1 MTDAPTCAES
11 IIKSTRRERR
21 KTSSLKS
28 GDSAPKP
35 KRLGLMR
42 ILQLH
47 SNFIVYKPVQKE
59 IALAEH
65 AEKKETRLEELVVLF
80 TAVEEG
86 DNARVAEKA
95 IDEVQGF
102 LEKLGVNRI
111 LIYPYAHLSS
121 KLAKPAG
128 ALETVKAMESYASKK
143 GIETFRAPFGWN
155 KQFTISIKGH
165 PLAEQSRVIWPEEAK
180 EKEEEKISEA
190 VKAEEKLK
198 SSWHVL
204 QPDGKMVL
212 AEEFNFK
219 DHKDLEKF
227 ARYEISKVRASQQMP
242 PHVQLMK
249 KLEICDYE
257 PGSDPGNLRW
267 YPKGRLIKALLE
279 QFVSTKM
286 SEYGAMEVETPVMYD
301 FQHPSLA
308 DYLNRFPARQYVLKS
323 EDKEL
328 FLRFAACFGQFL
340 IVHDAQFSYKDMP
353 MKVYELTRY
362 SFRKE
367 KSGEVVGLRRLRAF
381 SMPDCHAFCTNLEQ
395 AKDEFLKRFKMCSK
409 ILSEIGLNKDEYE
422 VGIRFTK
429 DFYEENKKF
438 ITSLAKTFG
447 KPMLAEVWNERFF
460 YFVLKWDINYVDNQD
475 KAAALSTDQLD
486 VENAERYGIYYVDEK
501 GEKKLPLILH
511 CSPSGAIERVVYA
524 LLERAYKAQK
534 SGKVP
539 MLPVWLS
546 PTQVRLIPVS
556 SSYLKDVE
564 KNAEIMEGCRIRVDI
579 DDRPMTLQK
588 KVRDAEMEWIP
599 YIIVVGQK
607 EIDSGLLPV
616 RDRSTREMR
625 KLKLKD
631 LTSECQEILGDKPF
645 RPLPLPKYLS
655 KRPQFYG

>member
-1 MTDAPTCAES
+1 
-11 IIKSTRRERR
+11 
-21 KTSSLKS
+21 
-28 GDSAPKP
+28 
-35 KRLGLMR
+35 MR

-47 SNFIVYKPVQKE
+47 SNFIAYKPVQKE
-59 IALAEH
+59 IALAEE
-65 AEKKETRLEELVVLF
+65 AEKKEVRLEELVVLF

-86 DNARVAEKA
+86 DNVKVAEMA
-95 IDEVQGF
+95 IDEVHGF

-121 KLAKPAG
+121 KLAKPLE
-128 ALETVKAMESYASKK
+128 ALKTVKAMESYASEK

-165 PLAEQSRVIWPEEAK
+165 PLAEQSRVVLPAEAK
-180 EKEEEKISEA
+180 EKGEEEQVSEA
-190 VKAEEKLK
+190 VKAEEQLR
-198 SSWHVL
+198 SFWYIL
-204 QPDGKMVL
+204 QPEGKMVPV
-212 AEEFNFK
+212 EEFNFK
-219 DHKDLEKF
+219 GHKDLEKF

-257 PGSDPGNLRW
+257 AGSDPGNIRW

-279 QFVSTKM
+279 QFVSAKM
-286 SEYGAMEVETPVMYD
+286 NEYGAMEVETPVMYD

-308 DYLNRFPARQYVLKS
+308 DYLNRFPARQYLLKS

-340 IVHDAQFSYKDMP
+340 MVHDAQFSYKAMP

-381 SMPDCHAFCTNLEQ
+381 SMPDCHAFCTDLEQ
-395 AKDEFLKRFKMCSK
+395 AKKEFVIRFKMCVQV
-409 ILSEIGLNKDEYE
+409 LDEIGLDKDEYE
-422 VGIRFTK
+422 VGMRFTK

-438 ITSLAKTFG
+438 IASLAKTFG
-447 KPMLAEVWNERFF
+447 RPMLAEMWRERFF
-460 YFVLKWDINYVDNQD
+460 YFILKWDMNYVDNQD

-486 VENAERYGIYYVDEK
+486 VENAKRYGINYVDAK

-524 LLERAYKAQK
+524 LLERAYKVQK

-546 PTQVRLIPVS
+546 PTQVRLIPIS
-556 SSYLKDVE
+556 NSYLRDVE
-564 KNAEIMEGCRIRVDI
+564 KIAKEMEACCIRVDI
-579 DDRPMTLQK
+579 DDRAMTLQK
-588 KVRDAEMEWIP
+588 RVRDAEMEWVP

-607 EIDSGLLPV
+607 ELESEVLPV
-616 RDRSTREMR
+616 RDRSTGGMR
-625 KLKLKD
+625 KLKLKN
-631 LTSECQEILGDKPF
+631 LTAEVQKILGDKPF

>member
-1 MTDAPTCAES
+1 
-11 IIKSTRRERR
+11 
-21 KTSSLKS
+21 
-28 GDSAPKP
+28 
-35 KRLGLMR
+35 MR

-59 IALAEH
+59 IAAAEQ
-65 AEKKETRLEELVVLF
+65 AEKKEVRLEELLVLF

-86 DNARVAEKA
+86 DNIGVAQKA

-102 LEKLGVNRI
+102 LGKLGINRV

-121 KLAKPAG
+121 RLAKPSD
-128 ALETVKAMESYASKK
+128 ALKVVKAMESYASKL

-155 KQFTISIKGH
+155 KQFAISVKGH
-165 PLAEQSRVIWPEEAK
+165 PLAEQSRVVLPAEAK
-180 EKEEEKISEA
+180 EKEEEKVSEA
-190 VKAEEKLK
+190 LKAEEKLK
-198 SSWHVL
+198 STWYILEPNGKLVL
-204 QPDGKMVL
+204 V
-212 AEEFNFK
+212 EEFNFK
-219 DHKDLEKF
+219 GRRDLEKF

-257 PGSDPGNLRW
+257 PGSDPGNIRW
-267 YPKGRLIKALLE
+267 YPKGRMIKALLE
-279 QFVSTKM
+279 QFVSTRM
-286 SEYGAMEVETPVMYD
+286 NEYGAMEVETPVMYD

-340 IVHDAQFSYKDMP
+340 MVHDAQFSYKDMP

-362 SFRKE
+362 SFRRE

-381 SMPDCHAFCTNLEQ
+381 SMPDCHAFCTDLEQ
-395 AKDEFLKRFKMCSK
+395 AKKEFTVRFKMCVR
-409 ILSEIGLNKDEYE
+409 ILGEIGFEKDEYE

-438 ITSLAKTFG
+438 IASLAKTFG
-447 KPMLAEVWNERFF
+447 RPMLVEMWNDRFF
-460 YFVLKWDINYVDNQD
+460 YFILKWDMNYVDNQD

-486 VENAERYGIYYVDEK
+486 VENAKRYGIYYVDEK

-524 LLERAYKAQK
+524 LLEKAYKMQK

-539 MLPVWLS
+539 MLPIWLS
-546 PTQVRLIPVS
+546 PTQVRLIPISDNFIEHVARISETMETS
-556 SSYLKDVE
+556 SV
-564 KNAEIMEGCRIRVDI
+564 RVDI
-579 DDRPMTLQK
+579 DDRSMTLQK
-588 KVRDAEMEWIP
+588 RVREAEMEWVP

-607 EIDSGLLPV
+607 ELDSGVLPV
-616 RDRSTREMR
+616 RDRATGEMR
-625 KLKLKD
+625 RLNLEE
-631 LTSECQEILGDKPF
+631 LILEVKNTMANKPY